1 MYKKIGSVVETELG
15 YFCQLPGDII
25 GVYVLAEHP
34 ESLIGEVKRAAKL
47 MPVGGRALVV
57 GAHIGTIAIPLS
69 KHCSE
74 LVAIEPNPRAFEVL
88 QLNAA
93 MNGCENMVLAN
104 FAAGDKE
111 EMIEFVVEYN
121 NSGGSKRMPVHKDKM
136 FFQGKTETIKVPM
149 ARLDDAVTGEF
160 DLVFMDCE
168 GSEYFAFQG
177 MQRILASAQTLIVEF
192 IAEHITLVAGVTIED
207 FLRPIKDHFNELF
220 VPTTG
225 VKIGREGFQSTLEAM
240 AAAGRKDSGI
250 IFRRTA

>member
-1 MYKKIGSVVETELG
+1 MYRKVGAVVETELG

-25 GVYVLAEHP
+25 GVYVLAQHP
-34 ESLIGEVKRAAKL
+34 ESLIAEVKRAAKL
-47 MPVGGRALVV
+47 MPVRGRALVV

-69 KHCSE
+69 KHCLE

-88 QLNAA
+88 TLNAA

-136 FFQGKTETIKVPM
+136 FFQGKTETIKVPT
-149 ARLDDAVTGEF
+149 ARLDDALAGQDF

-177 MQRILASAQTLIVEF
+177 MQRILAGARALIVEF
-192 IAEHITLVAGVTIED
+192 IESHITLAAGVTIED
-207 FLRPIKDHFNELF
+207 FLRPIKDHFDELF

-225 VKIGREGFQSTLEAM
+225 VKVGREEFQSTLEAM
-240 AAAGRKDSGI
+240 AAAGKTDSGI
-250 IFRRTA
+250 VFRRV